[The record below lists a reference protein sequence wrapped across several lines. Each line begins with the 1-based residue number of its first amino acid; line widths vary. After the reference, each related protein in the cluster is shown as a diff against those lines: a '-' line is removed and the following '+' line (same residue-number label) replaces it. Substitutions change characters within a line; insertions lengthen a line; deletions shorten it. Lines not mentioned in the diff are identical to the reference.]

1 LGNAWLWG
9 WLSCWLGFNE
19 DEDTGIV
26 YTGIPGYGLC
36 AISPDLTTWTVLGD
50 DPRLKDNIHGIVVFK
65 HGGQSWIA
73 VAQNDSQRVLI
84 IGLDGSIKQQLS
96 KPTGGEFEFD
106 EANAYYSN
114 RPAKQCPW
122 QEDRSDPTF
131 ACTDVTYLDGKLY
144 VVTGYCDGDF
154 VLTASE
160 EGGEW
165 KWGPTAWGG
174 KGDAPGKF
182 QTAHGIFAHA
192 DHVYVANREAHQVV
206 QFTKDGVDAIL

>member
-1 LGNAWLWG
+1 M
-9 WLSCWLGFNE
+9 
-19 DEDTGIV
+19 
-26 YTGIPGYGLC
+26 
-36 AISPDLTTWTVLGD
+36 
-50 DPRLKDNIHGIVVFK
+50 
-65 HGGQSWIA
+65 
-73 VAQNDSQRVLI
+73 LI

-206 QFTKDGVDAIL
+206 QFTKDGADAIL